1 MVVLGKIV
9 LFLLLLTFM
18 LWGSWCDDVLYYYED
33 LVKHPIALTHLE
45 RFFIYKMYFMQQ
57 KATPYSLL
65 SPFEK
70 LGGL

>member
-18 LWGSWCDDVLYYYED
+18 LWGSWCDDVLYYYKD
-33 LVKHPIALTHLE
+33 LVKHPKALTHLE
-45 RFFIYKMYFMQQ
+45 RFLSYKTYFIQQ
-57 KATPYSLL
+57 KATPYILL